1 MRLRIVI
8 QGFIHSF
15 TAKGDNYRLGNNSY
29 VKNRKHC
36 HNHYSDCKHCYCYGH
51 LCLTVL
57 EHLYLCRVGGTPR
70 FCLSGCCCSTV
81 LVNVNGK
88 KSSLK
93 IIMEVVKQ
101 KCLALFLYSKC
112 NDFLVSIREHKPVVY
127 IYSLIAILA
136 SLCPNSATL
145 PLCRKANKILEV

>member
-1 MRLRIVI
+1 MKFLYHL
-8 QGFIHSF
+8 F
-15 TAKGDNYRLGNNSY
+15 YRDL
-29 VKNRKHC
+29 
-36 HNHYSDCKHCYCYGH
+36 
-51 LCLTVL
+51 
-57 EHLYLCRVGGTPR
+57 GTPR

-93 IIMEVVKQ
+93 IIMKVVRQ
-101 KCLALFLYSKC
+101 KCLALFLCSKC

>member
-1 MRLRIVI
+1 MLHRLYTV
-8 QGFIHSF
+8 
-15 TAKGDNYRLGNNSY
+15 YRRVNLYWS
-29 VKNRKHC
+29 V
-36 HNHYSDCKHCYCYGH
+36 YCNFQTH